1 MLAIHSCVGL
11 RPHLHFSAGGCLGRY
26 REASCG
32 SRCTAFPNAASEAAA
47 AFNQSCKINAMFE
60 VGETGLSDHLNSR
73 LHLFAREAAH
83 DHELVIAKCGRGVWG
98 DLAWLVKRSL
108 AETLPVLEDEMGHP
122 DRPITF
128 WEHRRPPGAVGCG
141 DGGGGAGSGAAAAV
155 CGGERGRGALRR
167 AGVGPARG
175 GRPRGGGVGGG
186 VGGVGVGRC

>member
-128 WEHRRPPGAVGCG
+128 WEHRAC
-141 DGGGGAGSGAAAAV
+141 DGAAADARR
-155 CGGERGRGALRR
+155 ERWAAAT
-167 AGVGPARG
+167 AGVEPAAGQRRLAAGPLVSLLSAAGRSPRAR
-175 GRPRGGGVGGG
+175 RTRLRASRTP
-186 VGGVGVGRC
+186 